1 MWLWLWLLLAAQRE
15 ALQGISAFQPT
26 SEDRTVQTN
35 TNVLLSCEARTITAN
50 MPIYWLR
57 WRRDLS
63 MDSHYEFL
71 ACWDP
76 TKLTTVY
83 GKDMEQKLNVSQRAT
98 QSAVTLRRVKPAD
111 SGVYLCMTVG
121 TPELS
126 FWKRIQLSV
135 VDVLPTTAQ
144 PTTKST
150 PKKIRCRSPSLVTP
164 KGPPCGPLIL
174 GLLLTGTLIL
184 LVSLGV
190 AIHICCLRRRARLR
204 FMKQFYK

>member
-135 VDVLPTTAQ
+135 
-144 PTTKST
+144 
-150 PKKIRCRSPSLVTP
+150 
-164 KGPPCGPLIL
+164 GPPCGPLIL